1 VTCHKV
7 QELITPYMDER
18 LGGDE
23 MLEVQSHLSACAQ
36 CSQEYELM
44 RQVRLLL
51 RSLKVHQP
59 PPGAE
64 CRFVELINQSIK
76 QHENS
81 SRPYVIGQFTSITT
95 YVFSRSVNLQ
105 RQHMI
110 AAQRS
115 RRLAAAAAISAF
127 GILVIASPF
136 GNEVSTLS
144 ARALDGQNS
153 TTASMLKLATIPGE
167 SPVDLSAVTV
177 SPPAYPSTLQY
188 ISQQHYYGSAQ
199 YGHAARTASA
209 NHDDGLMSLV
219 AYQGPFSTNV
229 TFASFPSH

>member
-1 VTCHKV
+1 
-7 QELITPYMDER
+7 MDER
-18 LGGDE
+18 LSGQE
-23 MLEVQSHLSACAQ
+23 MLEVQAHLTACAL
-36 CSQEYELM
+36 CSQEYEVM
-44 RQVRLLL
+44 RQVRMLL

-59 PPGAE
+59 SPGAE
-64 CRFVELINQSIK
+64 CRFVELINQSLK
-76 QHENS
+76 QHENAN
-81 SRPYVIGQFTSITT
+81 RPYVIGQFTSITT

-127 GILVIASPF
+127 GILIIASPF

-153 TTASMLKLATIPGE
+153 ETASMLKLATIPGE
-167 SPVDLSAVTV
+167 NPVDLSAVTV
-177 SPPAYPSTLQY
+177 SPPTYPSSLQY
-188 ISQQHYYGSAQ
+188 ISHQQYIRPAG
-199 YGHAARTASA
+199 YGHGARPASSS
-209 NHDDGLMSLV
+209 NNDGFTSMV

-229 TFASFPSH
+229 TFASFPTH

>member
-1 VTCHKV
+1 
-7 QELITPYMDER
+7 MDER
-18 LGGDE
+18 LSGEE
-23 MLEVQSHLSACAQ
+23 MLDIQSHLSACAQ

-59 PPGAE
+59 SPGAE

-76 QHENS
+76 HHENS
-81 SRPYVIGQFTSITT
+81 YRPYVIGQFTSITT

-153 TTASMLKLATIPGE
+153 GTASVLKLATIPGE

-177 SPPAYPSTLQY
+177 SPPTYPSSLQY
-188 ISQQHYYGSAQ
+188 VSQQQYNRPAA
-199 YGHAARTASA
+199 YGHVARPASTT
-209 NHDDGLMSLV
+209 NDSSFMSMV
-219 AYQGPFSTNV
+219 SYQGPFSTNV
-229 TFASFPSH
+229 TFASFPTH